1 MYIGIHRGYNP
12 VIGTQIGTL
21 SDAEEA
27 EAAAAEQRE
36 KQIEF
41 LVSASVY
48 ELAVEPGFSGDVVGT
63 LPHHFIIFATSDQ
76 FEDFFE
82 KNFDHLSHQGK

>member
-1 MYIGIHRGYNP
+1 MWKKK
-12 VIGTQIGTL
+12 QK
-21 SDAEEA
+21 
-27 EAAAAEQRE
+27 QQQKRE

-41 LVSASVY
+41 LVSALVY
-48 ELAVEPGFSGDVVGT
+48 ELAVSQGFRGNVIGT
-63 LPHHFIIFATSDQ
+63 SPHHFIIFATSDQ

>member
-1 MYIGIHRGYNP
+1 MRKKK
-12 VIGTQIGTL
+12 Q
-21 SDAEEA
+21 
-27 EAAAAEQRE
+27 QKKRE

-48 ELAVEPGFSGDVVGT
+48 ELAVAQGFRGNVVGT
-63 LPHHFIIFATSDQ
+63 SPHHFIIFATSDQ